1 MIVHSLI
8 LLHRFR
14 EPKLIIKGISILPL
28 FLKPKL
34 GSTLELDLVHLNL
47 PSDIKIQNIPH
58 KKAFNHN
65 SRVMIIQSSNLLKQ
79 SDLKHVMLYQTT
91 NRALHFVN
99 MQCQCILPPLFLSN
113 SNLITFILMDH
124 HINFL
129 TGLTLLL
136 LIKGRISKKSRI
148 KFKSARED

>member
-58 KKAFNHN
+58 KKAYSHN
-65 SRVMIIQSSNLLKQ
+65 SRLMIIQSSGLLRQ
-79 SDLKHVMLYQTT
+79 SDPKQDMLYQTT
-91 NRALHFVN
+91 SRVHPSVSTRCL
-99 MQCQCILPPLFLSN
+99 CILPPLFLSN
-113 SNLITFILMDH
+113 SNLITFSRMGH
-124 HINFL
+124 HINFS
-129 TGLTLLL
+129 TGLTLQL
-136 LIKGRISKKSRI
+136 LIKGRIFKKSKI
-148 KFKSARED
+148 KSKNARED